1 MSERDGYQHA
11 VPCWVDTWQ
20 PDADAAVAFYK
31 DVFGWEAED
40 TMPDGVPG
48 KHYMCRLRGRDVAA
62 VASRPEGAPP
72 LMRGRTDDA
81 RARDSATRNRSE
93 ERPVWGWTTYV
104 WVEDAEAIVPRVIE
118 AGGSV
123 LKDLFESLDGGR
135 IALVADPAGAALGI
149 WQPGEH
155 KGAQLVNE
163 PSAWSMSRLSTDDPD
178 GAKRFYAG
186 VFGWDA
192 ESFALGDAEM
202 TLWKVPGYVGGE
214 PQQPGSREVIATMG
228 PAGENGE
235 APPHWGVD
243 FWIAD
248 VDAAV
253 DRAAERGARIV
264 TGPYEIPGVGMRRA
278 DLVDPQGANL
288 SLTQPPGLPAG

>member
-1 MSERDGYQHA
+1 
-11 VPCWVDTWQ
+11 
-20 PDADAAVAFYK
+20 
-31 DVFGWEAED
+31 
-40 TMPDGVPG
+40 
-48 KHYMCRLRGRDVAA
+48 MCRLRGRDVAA
-62 VASRPEGAPP
+62 VASRPEEAPP
-72 LMRGRTDDA
+72 VTA
-81 RARDSATRNRSE
+81 
-93 ERPVWGWTTYV
+93 WTTYV
-104 WVEDAEAIVPRVIE
+104 WVEDAEAIVRRAIE

-135 IALVADPAGAALGI
+135 IAVLADPAGAALGI

-163 PSAWSMSRLSTDDPD
+163 PSAWSMSRLSTDDPE
-178 GAKRFYAG
+178 GAKRFYAE
-186 VFGWDA
+186 VFGWET
-192 ESFALGDAEM
+192 ESFAVGDAEM

-214 PQQPGSREVIATMG
+214 PQQPVSREVIATMG

-235 APPHWGVD
+235 APPDWGVD

-253 DRAAERGARIV
+253 GRAAERGARILA
-264 TGPYEIPGVGMRRA
+264 GPYEILGVGMRRA

-288 SLTQPPGLPAG
+288 SLTQPPRLRAG